1 MSSTSP
7 SQNTHLVMQTTI
19 EDSVRSTN
27 LENHP
32 IPHNSYTFESALE
45 RLHSIKTEFER
56 RGWKIHPTSPMG
68 RLIKANEIFIA
79 RLKKESRPPTSE
91 EAINSGYAHRISL
104 AIQTVLAMPEAENL
118 LHRLHKKPFDL
129 GSLHQSLGKDLFWE
143 LEFFH
148 RLKEQ
153 NACPRLEEPDIR
165 ADFGFGDYSIS
176 CKKIYSH
183 KNLNKVLS
191 SAANQVKKSGLPGLV
206 ALNIDDATGSKYF
219 PQSKSTS
226 DLLLHCKNL
235 ARAFRDRHAELWSP
249 YFKTNKFDMIII
261 SITVAGP
268 AKDSG
273 YRHINCHWATLAT
286 ASDLPIE
293 AKYRAELVAKSFS
306 SIASSQATT

>member
-1 MSSTSP
+1 
-7 SQNTHLVMQTTI
+7 MQTMI
-19 EDSVRSTN
+19 ENSAKSVSLR
-27 LENHP
+27 NHP
-32 IPHNSYTFESALE
+32 VPHNSYTFESALE
-45 RLHSIKTEFER
+45 RLHCVQTEFER

-68 RLIKANEIFIA
+68 RLIKANESFIA
-79 RLKKESRPPTSE
+79 ILKKENRPPTSE
-91 EAINSGYAHRISL
+91 ESINSGYAHRISI
-104 AIQTVLAMPEAENL
+104 AIQTALPMPDAENL

-153 NACPRLEEPDIR
+153 NARPRLEEPDIR

-176 CKKIYSH
+176 CKKIYSPR
-183 KNLNKVLS
+183 NLNKVLS
-191 SAANQVKKSGLPGLV
+191 SAANQIKRSGLPGLV

-235 ARAFRDRHAELWSP
+235 AGAFRDKHAELWAP
-249 YFKTNKFDMIII
+249 YFQKNRFDMIII

-286 ASDLPIE
+286 ASDLPPE
-293 AKYRAELVAKSFS
+293 AKYRAELVANSFN
-306 SIASSQATT
+306 SIAS